1 MIKMMMMIGLDL
13 LWNRRTFGMDLP
25 RQRSTGF
32 EGKTHNRMVT
42 RGMISHVTINISNVT
57 VIIMRIQNVTVFIG
71 KRTRTLMP
79 RRAIW
84 RSTKCSNRRTTTH
97 RIPIF
102 YKIRAIGIIGNAIT
116 TAASTAKRSPI
127 GMATMPT
134 YHLGFPTTRHKTT
147 TEICIPHTRQWIIIQ
162 DTLCQASPALKH
174 ARVLCGVTISSG
186 IPREPC
192 RRLLGQ
198 STGSTRAETGDA
210 THTPSPWTPH
220 TFCTTLL
227 NGFC

>member
-1 MIKMMMMIGLDL
+1 
-13 LWNRRTFGMDLP
+13 MDLP

-79 RRAIW
+79 RTGIW
-84 RSTKCSNRRTTTH
+84 RSTKCSTLDIRTRTH

>member
-1 MIKMMMMIGLDL
+1 MTVTRQWTVLTRSVVMSSGLL
-13 LWNRRTFGMDLP
+13 CQGANRADILKRT
-25 RQRSTGF
+25 TGF
-32 EGKTHNRMVT
+32 EEDLQSIIGT
-42 RGMISHVTINISNVT
+42 RNVSHVRIKDGG
-57 VIIMRIQNVTVFIG
+57 IQNVTVFIG

-79 RRAIW
+79 RTGIW
-84 RSTKCSNRRTTTH
+84 RSTKCSTLDIRTRTH